1 MGIAA
6 LVLGIIG
13 LIISFIPFCGVIA
26 FLPCLVGLA
35 LGIADIA
42 VKSKRGQPKAMGI
55 VGTILNGVA
64 LVIIIVWSI
73 FLTAEVVTDP
83 TFQENI
89 QKAVEEAQKKAQE
102 NQGNIVVETGE
113 VQVTVPAQPQA
124 PQTPEQ

>member
-13 LIISFIPFCGVIA
+13 LIISFIPFCNVIA

-55 VGTILNGVA
+55 VGTALNGAA
-64 LVIIIVWSI
+64 LVIIVAMSV

-102 NQGNIVVETGE
+102 NQGTVVVETGD
-113 VQVTVPAQPQA
+113 VQVKTTVPAP
-124 PQTPEQ
+124 PQTPKK